1 MEKISRKRAANKFVE
16 RWKSAEGNEDRES
29 RSFLIEFMQDVL
41 GIDNPTQVLDFER
54 RVKGRKIDAFYEDMG
69 ILIEAKSRKP
79 GILDEQREIRL
90 RDTLSTGE
98 MVRQ

>member
-69 ILIEAKSRKP
+69 IQIGRASC
-79 GILDEQREIRL
+79 RERVSL
-90 RDTLSTGE
+90 R
-98 MVRQ
+98 